1 MIKKIYIKNFA
12 TIDFL
17 EVDFCENLNVL
28 SGETGAG
35 KSIIIE
41 SLNFFIWKKQKERAS

>member
-1 MIKKIYIKNFA
+1 MLKKIYIKNFA
-12 TIDFL
+12 TIVFL
-17 EVDFCENLNVL
+17 EVDFSENLNVL

-41 SLNFFIWKKQKERAS
+41 SINFLFGLSIIKGCP